1 MLAQTKTLAECQELA
16 VQNYPL
22 IKKYDL
28 IAQTTATETDNVAK
42 QWLPKI
48 SAYAQATLQ
57 SDVVTLPETMNNL
70 LKITGVAWEG
80 LKRDQYKIGFD
91 VNQIIYDGGTIKS
104 QKNIIRRQGDLQA
117 AQNDVNIYAVR
128 KRVNE
133 IFFSIL
139 LANEMIKLNADRQ
152 MLLLANEKQLEAM
165 LKGGVATESD
175 YASVRAERLNVI
187 QEENSLRAKQKS
199 LLSLLSAFIGTTVS
213 NVEKPASIPLAKGE
227 NYRPELRLLDAQIKV
242 IDAQEAALNSQLM
255 PKLGAFASGFY
266 GYPGFDMYA
275 DMMNRRFSLNGIV
288 GLKLSWDI
296 SPLYTRKGDKTR
308 LQLKRETAETERAT
322 FLFNSK
328 LEEIQND
335 TEIERFQQLIATDNE
350 IIQLRSKVRKAYES
364 KLRHGIIE
372 TTSLLQEITKENA
385 AKTNLSTH
393 EIELLKQ
400 LYDKKILLAQ

>member
-80 LKRDQYKIGFD
+80 LKRDQYKIGID
-91 VNQIIYDGGTIKS
+91 VNQIIYDGGAIKS

-152 MLLLANEKQLEAM
+152 TLLLANEKQLEAM

-213 NVEKPASIPLAKGE
+213 NVEKPASIPLVKSE

-242 IDAQEAALNSQLM
+242 IDAQEAALN
-255 PKLGAFASGFY
+255 
-266 GYPGFDMYA
+266 
-275 DMMNRRFSLNGIV
+275 RV
-288 GLKLSWDI
+288 C
-296 SPLYTRKGDKTR
+296 
-308 LQLKRETAETERAT
+308 
-322 FLFNSK
+322 
-328 LEEIQND
+328 
-335 TEIERFQQLIATDNE
+335 
-350 IIQLRSKVRKAYES
+350 
-364 KLRHGIIE
+364 
-372 TTSLLQEITKENA
+372 
-385 AKTNLSTH
+385 
-393 EIELLKQ
+393 
-400 LYDKKILLAQ
+400 